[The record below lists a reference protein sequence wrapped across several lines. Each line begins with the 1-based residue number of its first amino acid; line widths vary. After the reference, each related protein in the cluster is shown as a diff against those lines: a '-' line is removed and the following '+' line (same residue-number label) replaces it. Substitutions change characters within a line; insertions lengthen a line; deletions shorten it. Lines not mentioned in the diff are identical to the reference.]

1 MAGCLVSRPSLSDG
15 PRRILSVQLRMFG
28 ECEGRQH
35 TSEAM
40 LRKNGMWKI
49 RRILVAIKDPSARSW
64 PALTKATQLAQALG
78 ATLDLFH
85 CASQPL
91 NGGAYSARAALED
104 LARATLKQQQARL
117 EAVADRL
124 RAKGLAVTTEVEWDY
139 PAFEAIIRRAT
150 GTHADL
156 IVAER
161 HAGRHFAAGLLQL
174 TDWELLRVSPV
185 PVLLVKTSGSYER
198 PAILAAV
205 DPSHA
210 NAKPADLD
218 ARILQAGIEFSKALR
233 GSLHALHA
241 YIPLPTPFP
250 TNVLTE
256 GAVERLTADIASK
269 ARRGFEQTLRPYDIP
284 KARRHLL
291 ARHPINAIEETAR
304 KSNSAIVLMGALS
317 RSGLKRLFIGNT
329 AESLLDTL
337 PCDFLIIKPADFHSP
352 IQRRRRPAISVLAL
366 HGA

>member
-1 MAGCLVSRPSLSDG
+1 MSFGRMSRFTPQSVGLAAS
-15 PRRILSVQLRMFG
+15 ILSVQLRMFG
-28 ECEGRQH
+28 ECKGRQH
-35 TSEAM
+35 TNESM
-40 LRKNGMWKI
+40 LRKNVMRKI
-49 RRILVAIKDPSARSW
+49 RRILVAIKDPSARSG
-64 PALTKATQLAQALG
+64 PALTKATQLAEAWG
-78 ATLDLFH
+78 AALDLFH
-85 CASQPL
+85 CTSHSL
-91 NGGAYSARAALED
+91 DEGV
-104 LARATLKQQQARL
+104 ARATLEQQQASL
-117 EAVADRL
+117 EAVADNL
-124 RAKGLAVTTEVEWDY
+124 RAKGLTVTTEVERDY
-139 PAFEAIIRRAT
+139 PVFESIVRRAT
-150 GTHADL
+150 GTRADL

-185 PVLLVKTSGSYER
+185 PVLLVKTSGSYQR

-218 ARILQAGIEFSKALR
+218 ARILEASIEFSKALR
-233 GSLHALHA
+233 GSLHAVHA

-250 TNVLTE
+250 TNLLTE
-256 GAVERLTADIASK
+256 GAVQKLTADIASK
-269 ARRGFEQTLRPYDIP
+269 ARQGFERTLRSYDIP
-284 KARRHLL
+284 KTRRHLL

-304 KSNSAIVLMGALS
+304 KSNSAIVVMGAVS